1 MNLSQVEIIVEIA
14 KAGSISQAAQNL
26 FVSQPSVSKALQRF
40 EEEVGAQIFE
50 RVSTGVRLT
59 PIGRKFVERA
69 EDLVEQAEQ
78 LDRIFEKKGSLISL
92 ELNLASISYHFMQQ
106 MISEVYNKYSRNSIV
121 INYLECGFDE
131 QLDKL
136 KKGEVEIGVVSFW
149 HEALKQG
156 VRRALASNIEYHRVG
171 DMKAYIAVSRHSKA
185 YPESVEGVDLNRLE
199 QMPLVSL
206 SPGSPARIT
215 GWDYMRQ
222 VFRENRMGKSNRE
235 IRTSSTGTMR
245 EVLSKVDGFSL
256 VVLNP
261 GIYRQYGFFE
271 DIRLIP
277 VPGENIRFEMGWLQR
292 ENTVRSPLAN
302 EFINM
307 LRNSSSDG

>member
-40 EEEVGAQIFE
+40 EEEVGTQIFE

-59 PIGRKFVERA
+59 PIGRKFVEQA
-69 EDLVEQAEQ
+69 ADVVELADR
-78 LDRIFEKKGSLISL
+78 LDRIFDKNSSLASM
-92 ELNLASISYHFMQQ
+92 ELNLASISYHFIQQ
-106 MISEVYNKYSRNSIV
+106 MIPEVYNKYSQNPIV
-121 INYLECGFDE
+121 INYVECGFDE
-131 QLDKL
+131 QLEML

-149 HEALKQG
+149 HEGLKRG
-156 VRRALASNIEYHRVG
+156 IRRAAASGVEYHRVG
-171 DMKAYIAVSRHSKA
+171 DLQAYIGVSRHSKA
-185 YPESVEGVDLNRLE
+185 YPESVKGLDLSRLA

-206 SPGSPARIT
+206 SPSAPMRTT
-215 GWDYMRQ
+215 GWAYLRQ
-222 VFRENRMGKSNRE
+222 VFGKSPLGNSNRE

-245 EVLSKVDGFSL
+245 EVLNKVDGFSL

-271 DIRLIP
+271 DMRLIP
-277 VPGENIRFEMGWLQR
+277 IPGENMRFELGWLQR

-302 EFINM
+302 EFVNM
-307 LRNSSSDG
+307 LREYSS